1 MIIEYHRPETIEDA
15 ISLLSR
21 KDHRTVVLG
30 GGLYLNEVV
39 KDQVEVVDIQSL
51 GLNLIKKKGKNHI
64 LGAAVKLQNLVD
76 RKGLPLALVNSI
88 KHQETYNRRQ
98 VATLAGT
105 VIAADGRSSITAVLM
120 ALDAEL
126 EMVGKNND
134 PEMIRL
140 GDFLPL
146 RNDKLKG
153 KLVTR
158 IIIPSQTRVAYH
170 YTARSPADRPIV
182 AAAVSQWPSG
192 RTRVV
197 LAGYGDLPV
206 LVLDGPD
213 ADGAES
219 AARDA
224 FSKAGDQWAS
234 AEYRADVA
242 ATLVLRCL
250 NQISESKEGI
260 EYEVGS

>member
-1 MIIEYHRPETIEDA
+1 MITEYHRPETIEEVV
-15 ISLLSR
+15 SLLSR
-21 KDHRTVVLG
+21 KDPHTVVLG

-39 KDQVEVVDIQSL
+39 KDQIAVVDIQSL
-51 GLNLIKKKGKNHI
+51 GLNSIEKKGKNYI
-64 LGAAVKLQNLVD
+64 IGAAATLQRLVEET
-76 RKGLPLALVNSI
+76 GLPSALIESI

-105 VIAADGRSSITAVLM
+105 IIAADGRSPITAVLM

-126 EMVGKNND
+126 EMVGKNKD
-134 PEMIRL
+134 LEKIRL

-146 RNDKLKG
+146 RDEKLKG

-158 IIIPSQTRVAYH
+158 IIIPSQTQVAYH
-170 YTARSPADRPIV
+170 YSARSPADRPIV
-182 AAAVSQWPSG
+182 AAVVSQWSSG

-197 LAGYGDLPV
+197 MAGFGDQPV

-224 FSKAGDQWAS
+224 YSKAGDQWAS

-242 ATLVLRCL
+242 AALVLRCL
-250 NQISESKEGI
+250 NQISESK
-260 EYEVGS
+260 

>member
-1 MIIEYHRPETIEDA
+1 MIIEYHRPETIEEA
-15 ISLLSR
+15 VSLLSR
-21 KDHRTVVLG
+21 KDPHTVVLG

-39 KDQVEVVDIQSL
+39 KDQITVVDIQSL
-51 GLNLIKKKGKNHI
+51 GLNSFETKGKNSI
-64 LGAAVKLQNLVD
+64 IGAAVTLQRLVEEPQ
-76 RKGLPLALVNSI
+76 LPSALVESI

-105 VIAADGRSSITAVLM
+105 IIAADGRSPITTVLM

-126 EMVGKNND
+126 EMVGKNNN
-134 PEMIRL
+134 PEKIRL

-146 RNDKLKG
+146 RGEKLKG

-158 IIIPSQTRVAYH
+158 IIIPSQTQVAYH
-170 YTARSPADRPIV
+170 YSARSPADRPIV

-192 RTRVV
+192 RTRVA
-197 LAGYGDLPV
+197 LAGFGDQPV

-219 AARDA
+219 AARGA
-224 FSKAGDQWAS
+224 YSKAGDQWAS
-234 AEYRADVA
+234 AEYRADA
-242 ATLVLRCL
+242 AAVLVLRCI
-250 NQISESKEGI
+250 NQISESK
-260 EYEVGS
+260 

>member
-1 MIIEYHRPETIEDA
+1 MITEYHRPETIEEA
-15 ISLLSR
+15 VSLLSR
-21 KDHRTVVLG
+21 KDHQTVVLG

-39 KDQVEVVDIQSL
+39 KDQIAVVDIQSL
-51 GLNLIKKKGKNHI
+51 DLNSFETKGKHYI
-64 LGAAVKLQNLVD
+64 IGAAATLQRLVEETQ
-76 RKGLPLALVNSI
+76 LPSALIESI

-105 VIAADGRSSITAVLM
+105 VIAADGRSPITAVLM
-120 ALDAEL
+120 ALDTEL
-126 EMVGKNND
+126 EMVGKNKD
-134 PEMIRL
+134 LEKIRL

-146 RNDKLKG
+146 RDEKLKG

-158 IIIPSQTRVAYH
+158 IIIPSQTQVAYH
-170 YTARSPADRPIV
+170 YSARSPADRPIV
-182 AAAVSQWPSG
+182 AAVVSQWPSG

-197 LAGYGDLPV
+197 MAGFGDQPV

-224 FSKAGDQWAS
+224 YSKAGDQWAS

-242 ATLVLRCL
+242 AALVLRCL
-250 NQISESKEGI
+250 NQISESK
-260 EYEVGS
+260 